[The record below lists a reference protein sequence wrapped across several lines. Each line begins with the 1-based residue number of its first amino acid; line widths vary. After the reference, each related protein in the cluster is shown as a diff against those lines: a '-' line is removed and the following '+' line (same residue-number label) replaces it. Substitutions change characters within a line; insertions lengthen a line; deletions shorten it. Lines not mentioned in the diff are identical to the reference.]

1 MSSIIIIIV
10 ITIITTIVIIINT
23 IIIIIIINIL
33 KVCPY
38 GIHRVSEILMQFI
51 VQVYTRGID
60 LSYLTAMVALF
71 LLSVL
76 LEKTQSPSNEFHE

>member
-1 MSSIIIIIV
+1 MSSIIIV

-23 IIIIIIINIL
+23 IIIIINIL

-51 VQVYTRGID
+51 V
-60 LSYLTAMVALF
+60 
-71 LLSVL
+71 
-76 LEKTQSPSNEFHE
+76 

>member
-1 MSSIIIIIV
+1 MSSIIIIV

-23 IIIIIIINIL
+23 IIIIINIL

-51 VQVYTRGID
+51 V
-60 LSYLTAMVALF
+60 
-71 LLSVL
+71 
-76 LEKTQSPSNEFHE
+76 

>member
-1 MSSIIIIIV
+1 MSGIIIIIV

-23 IIIIIIINIL
+23 IIIIIINIL

-51 VQVYTRGID
+51 V
-60 LSYLTAMVALF
+60 
-71 LLSVL
+71 
-76 LEKTQSPSNEFHE
+76 

>member
-1 MSSIIIIIV
+1 MSGIIIIIV

-23 IIIIIIINIL
+23 IIIIIIIINIL

-51 VQVYTRGID
+51 V
-60 LSYLTAMVALF
+60 
-71 LLSVL
+71 
-76 LEKTQSPSNEFHE
+76 